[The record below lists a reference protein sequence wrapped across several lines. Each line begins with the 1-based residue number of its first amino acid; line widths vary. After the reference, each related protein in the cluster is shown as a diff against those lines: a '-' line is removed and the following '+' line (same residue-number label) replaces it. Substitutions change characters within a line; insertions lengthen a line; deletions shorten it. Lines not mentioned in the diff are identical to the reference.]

1 MIAYIAKVKP
11 YAQPLN
17 NFQEFFNEILA
28 LIAAYPLLA
37 FTSLE
42 YSLKERI
49 DIAWILLSCLAVL
62 ILFNIVVYFYAMVK
76 WIQQKCRIY
85 HSRKKAHQLRLA
97 AQVTAANSKPKAES
111 QSSGKQDDKQARAN
125 YI

>member
-49 DIAWILLSCLAVL
+49 DIAWILLSCIAVL
-62 ILFNIVVYFYAMVK
+62 VLFNIVIYVYAIVK
-76 WIQQKCRIY
+76 WIQQKCRIC
-85 HSRKKAHQLRLA
+85 HARKKAKQLKLA
-97 AQVTAANSKPKAES
+97 AQGTATDS
-111 QSSGKQDDKQARAN
+111 
-125 YI
+125 